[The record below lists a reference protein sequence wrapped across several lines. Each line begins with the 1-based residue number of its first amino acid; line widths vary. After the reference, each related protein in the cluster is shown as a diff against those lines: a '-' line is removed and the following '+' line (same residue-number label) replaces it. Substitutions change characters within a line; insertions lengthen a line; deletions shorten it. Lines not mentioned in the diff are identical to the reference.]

1 MNFIF
6 LIPLFSGFLSCAPL
20 KPSDNAS
27 NFSPIKYGENNE
39 FSNPS
44 LYVKVPL
51 VKKNI

>member
-1 MNFIF
+1 MNFVF
-6 LIPLFSGFLSCAPL
+6 LIPLLSGFLSCAPL
-20 KPSDNAS
+20 KTNIDAN

>member
-1 MNFIF
+1 MNFVF

-20 KPSDNAS
+20 KSSEKAI
-27 NFSPIKYGENNE
+27 NFSPIKYGENNK